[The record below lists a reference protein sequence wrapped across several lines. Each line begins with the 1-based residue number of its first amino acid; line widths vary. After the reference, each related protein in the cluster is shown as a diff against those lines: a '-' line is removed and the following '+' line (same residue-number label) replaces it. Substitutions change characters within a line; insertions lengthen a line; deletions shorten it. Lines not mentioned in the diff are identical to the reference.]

1 MPARRELPAASTA
14 ASGSAAEEE
23 EDSEDRALSPPTA
36 QAQYTITDRVGWAG
50 LPVRAEAADGARKL
64 GKVSRGDVVVGLGAI
79 SPPWLRIQWLAAPDC
94 AAWVRVGNAEAGL
107 ISRLPGRGTAG
118 RSGSELHA
126 GTLSASTTLRR
137 LTKWGQ
143 KGLPKRLSRAEEDA
157 VRGLIRKREI
167 DSMKEIIADEMD
179 SSEYSTH
186 YCTATLGSGGDC
198 CRGSDGQPLLPTVSA
213 SLEREAAAK
222 TEAHFSFF
230 DSAVERL
237 QQLGAFETE
246 GIFRVPGSS
255 EAVSALQSQLAA
267 ALSGAEGAA
276 GPRIRAVLQV
286 IPQPP
291 KAPRWNRTC

>member
-1 MPARRELPAASTA
+1 M
-14 ASGSAAEEE
+14 
-23 EDSEDRALSPPTA
+23 
-36 QAQYTITDRVGWAG
+36 
-50 LPVRAEAADGARKL
+50 
-64 GKVSRGDVVVGLGAI
+64 GAI

-179 SSEYSTH
+179 TSE
-186 YCTATLGSGGDC
+186 YCTATVGLGGDC
-198 CRGSDGQPLLPTVSA
+198 CRGSDGQPLLLTVSE

-222 TEAHFSFF
+222 TEAHFAFF
-230 DSAVERL
+230 DAAAERL

-255 EAVSALQSQLAA
+255 EAVAALQSQLAA

-276 GPRIRAVLQV
+276 GPSIRAVLQV
-286 IPQPP
+286 IPHPP
-291 KAPRWNRTC
+291 KRPPWNRTC